1 MNEEDSD
8 AEDSDGDGGAK
19 RGRVT
24 AHYIVHRSSGIE
36 EDDGRRDPGRE
47 DGRALVA
54 HRVSACGAANF
65 EEVPGREQYGA
76 GDDATAQ
83 CVEDMLAFH
92 EENFHY
98 DEGIEVRSM
107 DRHELEV
114 KEEERRG
121 GKEKRRKE
129 SKVYVYNV
137 RLYIL

>member
-1 MNEEDSD
+1 M
-8 AEDSDGDGGAK
+8 
-19 RGRVT
+19 
-24 AHYIVHRSSGIE
+24 
-36 EDDGRRDPGRE
+36 
-47 DGRALVA
+47 A

-76 GDDATAQ
+76 GDDATVQWA
-83 CVEDMLAFH
+83 EDMLAFH

-98 DEGIEVRSM
+98 DEGIEVRSV

-129 SKVYVYNV
+129 SKVYV
-137 RLYIL
+137 